1 MRIEFNVQWQTTGAN
16 QELNQ
21 RLLPL
26 LEEIHQCGSLQ
37 AAAKEIKVSYRTAWE
52 LIRYWDEAF
61 HTPLCIKERG
71 RGSKLSPLG
80 QKLIETKRNIDAD
93 YSKTL
98 LPIADKLN
106 NEIKALIGQNVS
118 AKKCIASCS
127 HDLAINHLQSICKRT
142 GQYPIEF
149 QSRGSLD
156 NLKLLNKHQIDI
168 AGFHFPEGALIEN
181 LAPTYSQWLDDEK
194 HVLLQ
199 LASREQGLIVKP
211 SIAEHVTSINDLT
224 RRSLRFVNRQP
235 GSGTRAI
242 FDELIKQNGIN
253 KKDINGYQNEE
264 FTHSAV
270 AALISSG
277 HADVGF
283 GLKAAA
289 TQFELSFL
297 PMITESYV
305 LAMQKSLAKEVISEV
320 RLIMKDKKLKAKINK
335 LPGYS
340 TKLTGKVIHAHKL
353 LSTTNA

>member
-149 QSRGSLD
+149 QSRGSLE
-156 NLKLLNKHQIDI
+156 NLKLLNKRQIDI

-242 FDELIKQNGIN
+242 FDELIKTKWNIN
-253 KKDINGYQNEE
+253 KKD
-264 FTHSAV
+264 
-270 AALISSG
+270 
-277 HADVGF
+277 
-283 GLKAAA
+283 
-289 TQFELSFL
+289 
-297 PMITESYV
+297 
-305 LAMQKSLAKEVISEV
+305 SEW
-320 RLIMKDKKLKAKINK
+320 L
-335 LPGYS
+335 
-340 TKLTGKVIHAHKL
+340 
-353 LSTTNA
+353 